1 MSTKYTFL
9 LPAYKPDFFKE
20 ALDSILGQTYKDFNL
35 IILDDCS
42 PYDLKSIVEEYK
54 DSRITFHRNEE
65 NMGGKNLVSCW
76 NKLLSYAE
84 GEYIILASDD
94 DVYELNFLEEMD
106 KLAQKYPEVDLLRA
120 RVRRIDDKGKIFAED
135 ALYKEHGDC
144 IDYIYQ
150 KHFNNGITCMAC
162 FVFKTEALKSEGGF
176 EYLPVAWHSD
186 DASSLK
192 VCKNGIANSSQ
203 ILFNFRT
210 SSVNISG
217 RKITSKD
224 ALEKAKATLLYDS
237 FFHKFINEIKSVKNP
252 LKPIQQSKL
261 NFAQKDHDDF
271 CYTMSRTYAT
281 LCNIKD
287 FWELNKHVPPKMR
300 LKFVLYYFKMKL
312 FY

>member
-42 PYDLKSIVEEYK
+42 PYDLKSIVDEYK

-120 RVRRIDDKGKIFAED
+120 RVRRIDDKGEFFAED

-237 FFHKFINEIKSVKNP
+237 FFHKFINEIKSVKSP

-287 FWELNKHVPPKMR
+287 FWELNKYVPQKMR

>member
-1 MSTKYTFL
+1 MNTKYTFL

-42 PYDLKSIVEEYK
+42 PYDLKSIVDEYK
-54 DSRITFHRNEE
+54 DSRITFHRNEV

-120 RVRRIDDKGKIFAED
+120 RVRRIDDKGEILAED
-135 ALYKEHGDC
+135 ALYKEHGDS

-162 FVFKTEALKSEGGF
+162 FVFKTEALKSEEGF

-203 ILFNFRT
+203 TLFNFRT

-237 FFHKFINEIKSVKNP
+237 FFHKFINEIKSEKSP
-252 LKPIQQSKL
+252 LKPIQERKI
-261 NFAQKDHDDF
+261 NFALKHHDDF
-271 CYTMSRTYAT
+271 SYTMSRTYAT

-287 FWELNKHVPPKMR
+287 FWELNKYVPQKMR
-300 LKFVLYYFKMKL
+300 LKFMLYYFKMKL

>member
-1 MSTKYTFL
+1 MNTKYTFL

-20 ALDSILGQTYKDFNL
+20 ALDSILGQTYKDFDL

-42 PYDLKSIVEEYK
+42 PYDLKSIVDEYK

-120 RVRRIDDKGKIFAED
+120 RVRRIDDKGEIFAED

-237 FFHKFINEIKSVKNP
+237 FFHKFINEIKSEKSP
-252 LKPIQQSKL
+252 LKPIQERKI
-261 NFAQKDHDDF
+261 NFAQKPHDDF
-271 CYTMSRTYAT
+271 SYTMSRTYAT

-287 FWELNKHVPPKMR
+287 FWKLDKYVPPKMR
-300 LKFVLYYFKMKL
+300 LQFMLYYFKMKL

>member
-1 MSTKYTFL
+1 MNTKYTFL

-42 PYDLKSIVEEYK
+42 PYDLKSIVDEYK

-120 RVRRIDDKGKIFAED
+120 RVRRIDDKGEIFAED

-224 ALEKAKATLLYDS
+224 ALEKAKATLLYDY
-237 FFHKFINEIKSVKNP
+237 FFHKFINEIKSEKSP
-252 LKPIQQSKL
+252 LKPIQERKI
-261 NFAQKDHDDF
+261 NFALKHHDDF
-271 CYTMSRTYAT
+271 SYTMSRTYAT

-287 FWELNKHVPPKMR
+287 FWELNKYVPQRMR
-300 LKFVLYYFKMKL
+300 LKFMLYYFKMKL

>member
-1 MSTKYTFL
+1 MNTKYTFL

-20 ALDSILGQTYKDFNL
+20 ALDSILGQTYKDFDL

-42 PYDLKSIVEEYK
+42 PYDLKSIVDEYK

-120 RVRRIDDKGKIFAED
+120 RVRRIDDKGEIFAED

-237 FFHKFINEIKSVKNP
+237 FFHKFINEIKSEKSP
-252 LKPIQQSKL
+252 LKPIQERKI
-261 NFAQKDHDDF
+261 NFALKHHDDF
-271 CYTMSRTYAT
+271 SYTMSRTYAT

-287 FWELNKHVPPKMR
+287 FWELNKYVPQRMR
-300 LKFVLYYFKMKL
+300 LKFMLYYFKMKL

>member
-1 MSTKYTFL
+1 MNTKYTFL

-42 PYDLKSIVEEYK
+42 PYDLKSIVDEYK

-120 RVRRIDDKGKIFAED
+120 RVRRIDDKGEIFAED

-162 FVFKTEALKSEGGF
+162 FVFKTGALKSEGGF

-237 FFHKFINEIKSVKNP
+237 FFHKFINEIKSVKSP
-252 LKPIQQSKL
+252 LKPIQERKI
-261 NFAQKDHDDF
+261 NFALKHHDDF

-287 FWELNKHVPPKMR
+287 FWELCKYVPPKMR
-300 LKFVLYYFKMKL
+300 LKFVLYYFKMKI

>member
-42 PYDLKSIVEEYK
+42 PYDLKSIVDEYK

-120 RVRRIDDKGKIFAED
+120 RVRRIDDKGEIFAED

-162 FVFKTEALKSEGGF
+162 FVFKTEALKLEGGF

-237 FFHKFINEIKSVKNP
+237 FFHKFINEIKSVKGP

-287 FWELNKHVPPKMR
+287 FWELNKYVPQKMR

>member
-1 MSTKYTFL
+1 MNTKYTFL

-42 PYDLKSIVEEYK
+42 PYDLKSIVDKYK

-120 RVRRIDDKGKIFAED
+120 RVRRIDDKGEILAED
-135 ALYKEHGDC
+135 ALYKEHGDS

-237 FFHKFINEIKSVKNP
+237 FFHKFINEIKSEKSP
-252 LKPIQQSKL
+252 LKPIQERKI
-261 NFAQKDHDDF
+261 NFAQKHHDDF
-271 CYTMSRTYAT
+271 SYTMSRTYAT

-287 FWELNKHVPPKMR
+287 FWKLNKYVPQKMR
-300 LKFVLYYFKMKL
+300 LKFILYYFKMKL

>member
-1 MSTKYTFL
+1 MTK
-9 LPAYKPDFFKE
+9 E
-20 ALDSILGQTYKDFNL
+20 
-35 IILDDCS
+35 
-42 PYDLKSIVEEYK
+42 
-54 DSRITFHRNEE
+54 
-65 NMGGKNLVSCW
+65 
-76 NKLLSYAE
+76 
-84 GEYIILASDD
+84 
-94 DVYELNFLEEMD
+94 
-106 KLAQKYPEVDLLRA
+106 
-120 RVRRIDDKGKIFAED
+120 KIFAED

-237 FFHKFINEIKSVKNP
+237 FFHKFINEIKSEKSP
-252 LKPIQQSKL
+252 LKPIQERKI
-261 NFAQKDHDDF
+261 NFALKHHDDF
-271 CYTMSRTYAT
+271 SYTMSRTYAT

-287 FWELNKHVPPKMR
+287 FWELNKYVPQRMR
-300 LKFVLYYFKMKL
+300 LKFMLYYFKMKL

>member
-1 MSTKYTFL
+1 MNTKYTFL

-20 ALDSILGQTYKDFNL
+20 ALDSILGQTYKDFDL

-42 PYDLKSIVEEYK
+42 PYDLKSIVDEYK
-54 DSRITFHRNEE
+54 DSRITYYRNEE

-120 RVRRIDDKGKIFAED
+120 RVRRIDDKGEIFAED

-162 FVFKTEALKSEGGF
+162 FVFKTETLKSEGGF

-237 FFHKFINEIKSVKNP
+237 FFHKFINEIKSEKSP
-252 LKPIQQSKL
+252 LKPIQERKI
-261 NFAQKDHDDF
+261 NFALKHHDDF
-271 CYTMSRTYAT
+271 SYTMSRTYAT
-281 LCNIKD
+281 LCNLKD
-287 FWELNKHVPPKMR
+287 FWELNKYVPQRMR
-300 LKFVLYYFKMKL
+300 LKFMLYYFKMKL

>member
-1 MSTKYTFL
+1 MNTKYTFL

-20 ALDSILGQTYKDFNL
+20 ALDSILGQTYKDFDL

-42 PYDLKSIVEEYK
+42 PYDLKSIVDEYK

-120 RVRRIDDKGKIFAED
+120 RVRRIDDKGEIFAED

-237 FFHKFINEIKSVKNP
+237 FFHKFINEIKSVKSP
-252 LKPIQQSKL
+252 LKPIQERKI
-261 NFAQKDHDDF
+261 NFALKHHDDF
-271 CYTMSRTYAT
+271 SYTMSRTYAT

-287 FWELNKHVPPKMR
+287 FWELCKYVPPKMR

-312 FY
+312 VY